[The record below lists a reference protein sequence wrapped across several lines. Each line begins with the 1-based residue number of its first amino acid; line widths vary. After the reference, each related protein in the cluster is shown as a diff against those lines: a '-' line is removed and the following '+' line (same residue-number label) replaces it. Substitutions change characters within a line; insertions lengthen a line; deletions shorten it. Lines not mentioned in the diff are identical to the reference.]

1 MTCTGSLRTHTEIG
15 FNEEL
20 GESKIQLA
28 SKEVTAV
35 IPVRYNGLE
44 FGGNSGGGWVWL
56 DSGYNLSNSENM
68 NLKCTIDSSL

>member
-1 MTCTGSLRTHTEIG
+1 MIRTGSLWMHIEIG

-20 GESKIQLA
+20 GESKIQVA
-28 SKEVTAV
+28 HKEVTTV
-35 IPVRYNGLE
+35 IPVRYNSLE

-68 NLKCTIDSSL
+68 NLKCTIDSCL